1 MKKDEALAILRE
13 FKKEYAQEY
22 HLLKIGVRNVIAHG
36 YFDVDAEQVFEI
48 CQDDIPA
55 LIEIVKKMIMDLG
68 WQEE

>member
-68 WQEE
+68 